1 MRNLD
6 SKKNQKDEKMRKF
19 IVFAIHIN
27 MCGEKSHERF
37 YAEAAYAAEA
47 VEIVKELTQELGF
60 NFQYFIA
67 HEGEIV

>member
-6 SKKNQKDEKMRKF
+6 SKKNHKGDTMRKF
-19 IVFAIHIN
+19 IVFAVHVN
-27 MCGEKSHERF
+27 DCGEKYFEKF